1 MAYLEKRRTDKL
13 RACGIL
19 IQRMIRGWFY
29 RKRYVK
35 LRLAVVGVQRFC
47 RGYMARRK
55 AQHLRETR
63 SVIIIQKHIRGFLQR
78 RSYTRLRQNVLRLQT
93 YGRGFQ
99 SVGEDLSPDSSP
111 SFSTKLKNYLTDFLF
126 QLNLEEDTV
135 PALFHPN

>member
-1 MAYLEKRRTDKL
+1 
-13 RACGIL
+13 
-19 IQRMIRGWFY
+19 MIRGWFY

-63 SVIIIQKHIRGFLQR
+63 SAIIIQKHIRGFLQR

-135 PALFHPN
+135 PALLHPN